1 MAGYGIAKRGLG
13 LLKHGS
19 KERKALR
26 KVPLIGKFVD
36 FPIEIMT
43 KQKKAAAV
51 GTVVGASTNKKI
63 KKEKK
68 K

>member
-1 MAGYGIAKRGLG
+1 MAGFGIAKKGLG

-26 KVPLIGKFVD
+26 KVPFGKLVD
-36 FPIEIMT
+36 FPIEVMT
-43 KQKKAAAV
+43 KQKKAAAL

>member
-1 MAGYGIAKRGLG
+1 MAGYGIAKKGLG

-26 KVPLIGKFVD
+26 KVPFGKLVD
-36 FPIEIMT
+36 FPIEVMT
-43 KQKKAAAV
+43 KQKKAAAL